1 MFFFCV
7 FRVKMEKALQETLIA
22 HKFMEYS
29 VSLKVFFKDEFK
41 SGDSAYLIPFSHI
54 LYTKRKIFH
63 YIRDSCDFVCP
74 KLKQCDG
81 HKFLD
86 YIEMLWKAICWAVEE
101 KKVFYKYF
109 YFHTFTLTSDAK
121 YTLKLVKIRGWYAI
135 PVEPKDLSHFSYS
148 KRMSYLN

>member
-1 MFFFCV
+1 
-7 FRVKMEKALQETLIA
+7 MEKALQETLIVN
-22 HKFMEYS
+22 KFMEYS
-29 VSLKVFFKDEFK
+29 VSLKSFFKDEFK
-41 SGDSAYLIPFSHI
+41 SGNSAYLIPFSHI
-54 LYTKRKIFH
+54 LYTKRKIFSL
-63 YIRDSCDFVCP
+63 IQDSCDYVCP

-86 YIEMLWKAICWAVEE
+86 YIQMLRKAICWAVEE

-121 YTLKLVKIRGWYAI
+121 YTLKPVKICGWYAI
-135 PVEPKDLSHFSYS
+135 PVEPKDLSNLSYS